1 VHRGCSRVEGEDGE
15 RTGSV
20 WTSADMMLSMV
31 RQNALPAI
39 SGLFLSSVR
48 WSKTASRPA
57 LGAARQWRG
66 RSSSSG
72 RAKGGRTDEEV
83 HLAVPREEKVEVHD
97 ILHELG
103 GAHRRKGGEQERRR
117 RVAEQEKRESA
128 REPPPR
134 RVERGLSVLQ
144 LVRTDRERRGA
155 VGHKRGRQGRA
166 RRTAVAVDVRG
177 LPSEVRARASGLL
190 KWRAGRR
197 PALVALCARVQAA
210 RTFSHRV

>member
-1 VHRGCSRVEGEDGE
+1 
-15 RTGSV
+15 
-20 WTSADMMLSMV
+20 MMLSMV

-66 RSSSSG
+66 RSSLSG
-72 RAKGGRTDEEV
+72 RGGGGRKDEEV
-83 HLAVPREEKVEVHD
+83 RLAVPRKEEVEVHD

-103 GAHRRKGGEQERRR
+103 GAHGRKKGEQERSRR
-117 RVAEQEKRESA
+117 EDEQEKRESA

-155 VGHKRGRQGRA
+155 VGLQRGRQGRA
-166 RRTAVAVDVRG
+166 RRTAVAVNVRG
-177 LPSEVRARASGLL
+177 LPSEGRARASGLL
-190 KWRAGRR
+190 KSRAGAKTGSCSSRR
-197 PALVALCARVQAA
+197 A
-210 RTFSHRV
+210 RTSSTDVLSSSRAQGQSERG